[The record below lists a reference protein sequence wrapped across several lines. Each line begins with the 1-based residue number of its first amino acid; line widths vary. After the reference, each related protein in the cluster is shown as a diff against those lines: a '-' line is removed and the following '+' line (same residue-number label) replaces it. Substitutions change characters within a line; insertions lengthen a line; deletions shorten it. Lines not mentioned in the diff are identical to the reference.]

1 MAACAKAKPVRAEKA
16 LELLAAMRADGVA
29 ADVVVYTA
37 AIDACAKAK
46 GSLRV
51 FSPRQAAATARA
63 LGSSSGSSSRG
74 DDENKF
80 GASVART
87 GPERALELLDE
98 MRHEGLQPNGFTYGC
113 AINACAAEGRWER
126 ALELLEAARNGDTR
140 GRGGYGGGQG
150 GRRGGG
156 GGGGGAVGLPAY
168 NAALRACERGRQPQ
182 RALDLLHRMETEAAL
197 SVGPAPDVR
206 SYAAAIAACAK
217 AQAGTFATL
226 AAPPARE
233 AVLPEGA
240 GSGRALLR
248 NLASSGSVTSSS
260 SSSSSSARVSVA
272 WWEAALQL
280 LNTAKRSG
288 PAARPN
294 CFAYAAACAACARD
308 GEWQAA
314 LQLLDEMALL
324 G

>member
-1 MAACAKAKPVRAEKA
+1 MYTRAFSFLLFACYSICLQVTYASAMAACAKAKPVRAEKA

-51 FSPRQAAATARA
+51 LSPMQAAATARA
-63 LGSSSGSSSRG
+63 LGSSSSSGSR
-74 DDENKF
+74 DENNF

-150 GRRGGG
+150 GSGSRSGGG
-156 GGGGGAVGLPAY
+156 GCV
-168 NAALRACERGRQPQ
+168 
-182 RALDLLHRMETEAAL
+182 
-197 SVGPAPDVR
+197 
-206 SYAAAIAACAK
+206 
-217 AQAGTFATL
+217 
-226 AAPPARE
+226 
-233 AVLPEGA
+233 
-240 GSGRALLR
+240 
-248 NLASSGSVTSSS
+248 
-260 SSSSSSARVSVA
+260 
-272 WWEAALQL
+272 
-280 LNTAKRSG
+280 
-288 PAARPN
+288 
-294 CFAYAAACAACARD
+294 
-308 GEWQAA
+308 
-314 LQLLDEMALL
+314 
-324 G
+324 